1 MVVGGGLVSGT
12 MHQPP
17 ADPTQD
23 ALSPLRTTVEL
34 VSRRNVS
41 QASSRSM
48 IARLPTQGM
57 DAQLNQ
63 ADATNA
69 TLVLELHLPKLEPG
83 ESIVIR
89 RMAGLEPPVTP
100 ADGVDVPI
108 ADADGVVVDQG
119 LSPDTNYAYTAFLS
133 RPEAKPEVLATAL
146 ASTTLYPTE
155 LAPGDSLVAG
165 ERLVSPDHSH
175 YFTVSPEGRAALF
188 NSLGQKIWTFGVDA
202 APDATVVM
210 QSNGELVVASEGHTM
225 WSSKT
230 TVEGSSLFLTDAG
243 ELQILQA
250 GAVLWSSADNGDQLR
265 GGDSPYVV
273 SAQGW
278 TQPASGPFRSPF
290 GGRRHP
296 ISGGYRQHEGIDLMG
311 GGRGQPFYAAADGV
325 VETIRCDSGGNWTLV
340 IDHGQGVTTR
350 YLHWDGMSNIL
361 VEEGQAV
368 VAGQHVA
375 NVGNSG
381 YSTGAHLHFEVRR
394 NDQATDPVAFLKEH
408 GVQPIW

>member
-1 MVVGGGLVSGT
+1 
-12 MHQPP
+12 
-17 ADPTQD
+17 
-23 ALSPLRTTVEL
+23 
-34 VSRRNVS
+34 
-41 QASSRSM
+41 M
-48 IARLPTQGM
+48 IARLPSQS
-57 DAQLNQ
+57 LN
-63 ADATNA
+63 AELNEAEATNA
-69 TLVLELHLPKLEPG
+69 ALVLELQLPKLEPG

-89 RMAGLEPPVTP
+89 RVAGLEPPVTP
-100 ADGVDVPI
+100 ADGVDVPLSG
-108 ADADGVVVDQG
+108 DDGVVVDQG

-133 RPEAKPEVLATAL
+133 RPESKPEVLATAV

-155 LAPGDSLVAG
+155 MAPGDSLVEG
-165 ERLVSPDHSH
+165 ERLVSPDYSH
-175 YFTVSPEGRAALF
+175 YFTVSPDGRAALF
-188 NSLGQKIWTFGVDA
+188 NSLGQKIWTFGVAA

-210 QSNGELVVASEGHTM
+210 QTNGELVVASEGSAV
-225 WSSKT
+225 WSSHT
-230 TVEGSSLFLTDAG
+230 TAEGASLILTDGG
-243 ELQILQA
+243 ELQIVLD
-250 GAVLWSSADNGDQLR
+250 GAVLWSSASHGDQLR

-311 GGRGQPFYAAADGV
+311 GGRGHPFYAAADGV

-340 IDHGQGVTTR
+340 IDHGDGVTTR

-381 YSTGAHLHFEVRR
+381 YSTGAHLHFEVRID
-394 NDQATDPVAFLKEH
+394 DQATDPVAYLKEH